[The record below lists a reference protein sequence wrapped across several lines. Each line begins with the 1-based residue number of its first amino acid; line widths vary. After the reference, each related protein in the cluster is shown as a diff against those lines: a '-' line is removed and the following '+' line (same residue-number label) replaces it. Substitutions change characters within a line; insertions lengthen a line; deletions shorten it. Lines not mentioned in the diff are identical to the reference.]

1 MPGQPFVI
9 VDSGRETT
17 VVATLGQDAVIVTPD
32 AIHAALGW
40 ELKPEGFCRGAVC
53 VPVPSG
59 SSVVTR
65 QGIDLAAF
73 ARLLHR
79 PVAFDVDE
87 KVAYLG
93 ISAEE
98 RALAL
103 TSLEAPDFTLPD
115 LEGRPHSLSEYRGKK
130 VLLVAYASW

>member
-1 MPGQPFVI
+1 MSGEPFVI
-9 VDSGRETT
+9 LDNGRETR
-17 VVATLGQDAVIVTPD
+17 VIATLGQDGVMVMPD

-40 ELKPEGFCRGAVC
+40 EQKPEGFCHGAVC
-53 VPVPSG
+53 VPVPPG

-65 QGIDLAAF
+65 LGIDLAAF

-87 KVAYLG
+87 KVALLG
-93 ISAEE
+93 VSAEE
-98 RALAL
+98 RASAL

-115 LEGRPHSLSEYRGKK
+115 LEGRLHSLSEYRGKK